1 MSIKTEQ
8 MVLNIGPQHPS
19 THGVFRIEV
28 VVEGEIIREAR
39 PVIGYLHRGTE
50 KLAEDLNYSQFIPYT
65 DRLDYMNA
73 MTNNY
78 VYCAAIEKLMGLE
91 VPEYAEYIRVITMEL
106 NRVASHLV
114 WWGTYLLDIGALSP
128 FIYAFRDRETILDLL
143 NEISGARMT
152 FNYMRIG
159 GVKWDAPEGWIE
171 RVKEKVKELR
181 HNMEEYD
188 TLVTGNEIFLGRTI
202 GVGHISK
209 EEAINWGLSGPVA
222 RGSGVKL
229 DLRKD
234 QPYSIYDRFDFEV
247 PTREAGDC
255 FARYE
260 VRLEEMRQSLK
271 IVEQAC
277 EQIAH
282 VEDKTIIH
290 KKGQRLMML
299 KPPAGETYFRCEASK
314 GEIGVYVV
322 SEGKNKPYRVKLRRP
337 SFVNTN
343 ILATKLKD
351 ENIANLVAIFG
362 SLDVVL
368 GEVDA

>member
-28 VVEGEIIREAR
+28 VIEGEYIRKAK

-50 KLAEDLNYSQFIPYT
+50 KLAEDLIYTQFIPYT

-78 VYCAAIEKLMGLE
+78 VYCAAVEKLME
-91 VPEYAEYIRVITMEL
+91 IEAPERAEYLRVITMEL
-106 NRVASHLV
+106 NRIASHLV

-128 FIYAFRDRETILDLL
+128 FLYAFRDRDTILDRL

-159 GVKWDAPEGWIE
+159 GVKWDAPEGWID
-171 RVKEKVKELR
+171 KVKETVKLLR
-181 HNMEEYD
+181 ENFAEYHQ
-188 TLVTGNEIFLGRTI
+188 LVTGNEIFIGRTK
-202 GVGHISK
+202 GVGIITK
-209 EEAINWGLSGPVA
+209 EDAINWGLSGPIL
-222 RGSGVKL
+222 RGSGVKF
-229 DLRKD
+229 DLRKN
-234 QPYSIYDRFDFEV
+234 QPYSIYDRFDFDI
-247 PTREAGDC
+247 PTREEGDC

-260 VRLEEMRQSLK
+260 VRLDEMFESLK
-271 IVEQAC
+271 IIEQAC
-277 EQIAH
+277 DQITEGEI
-282 VEDKTIIH
+282 VH
-290 KKGQRLMML
+290 KKGQRIMMI

-314 GEIGVYVV
+314 GEIGVYLV
-322 SEGKNKPYRVKLRRP
+322 SNGKNKPYRLKLRRP
-337 SFVNTN
+337 SFVNVE
-343 ILATKLKD
+343 ILADMLID
-351 ENIANLVAIFG
+351 RNIADLVAIFG

>member
-28 VVEGEIIREAR
+28 VMEGEIIKQAR

-50 KLAEDLNYSQFIPYT
+50 KLAEDLTYSQFIPYT

-78 VYCAAIEKLMGLE
+78 VYCAAIEKMMGLE
-91 VPEYAEYIRVITMEL
+91 VPERAEYLRVITMEL
-106 NRVASHLV
+106 NRIASHLV

-128 FIYAFRDRETILDLL
+128 FIYAFRDRETILDRL

-159 GVKWDAPEGWIE
+159 GVKWDAPDGWI
-171 RVKEKVKELR
+171 EKVKETVKDLR
-181 HNMEEYD
+181 EKMEEYD
-188 TLVTGNEIFLGRTI
+188 TLVTGNEVFLGRTK
-202 GVGHISK
+202 GVGIIKK
-209 EEAINWGLSGPVA
+209 EDAINWGLSGPTL
-222 RGSGVKL
+222 RGSGVNF

-234 QPYSIYDRFDFEV
+234 QPYSIYDRFDFDV
-247 PTREAGDC
+247 PTREEGDC

-260 VRLEEMRQSLK
+260 VRLEEMRQSLR

-277 EQIAH
+277 EQI
-282 VEDKTIIH
+282 VEGDIIH
-290 KKGQRLMML
+290 KKGQRIMML

-322 SEGKNKPYRVKLRRP
+322 SNGKNKPYRVKLRRP
-337 SFVNTN
+337 SFVNVE
-343 ILATKLKD
+343 ILASMLKGR
-351 ENIANLVAIFG
+351 NIADLVAIFG

>member
-1 MSIKTEQ
+1 MSIKAEQ

-28 VVEGEIIREAR
+28 VIEGEIIKEAR

-50 KLAEDLNYSQFIPYT
+50 KLAEDLTYSQFIPYT
-65 DRLDYMNA
+65 DRLDYLNA

-78 VYCAAIEKLMGLE
+78 VYCAAIEKLMSLE
-91 VPEYAEYIRVITMEL
+91 VPERAEYLRVITMEL
-106 NRVASHLV
+106 NRIGSHLL

-128 FIYAFRDRETILDLL
+128 FIYAFRDRETIMDRL

-171 RVKEKVKELR
+171 KVKETVKELR
-181 HNMEEYD
+181 ENFAEYH
-188 TLVTGNEIFLGRTI
+188 TLVTGNEIFVGRTK
-202 GVGHISK
+202 GVGYISK
-209 EEAINWGLSGPVA
+209 EEAINWGLSGPIL
-222 RGSGVKL
+222 RGSGVKH

-234 QPYSIYDRFDFEV
+234 QPYSIYDRFDFEI
-247 PTREAGDC
+247 PTREEGDC

-260 VRLEEMRQSLK
+260 VRLEEMMQSLR

-277 EQIAH
+277 DQI
-282 VEDKTIIH
+282 VEGDIIH
-290 KKGQRLMML
+290 KKGQKIMMI
-299 KPPAGETYFRCEASK
+299 KPPAGETYFRCEGSK
-314 GEIGVYVV
+314 GEIGVYAV
-322 SEGKNKPYRVKLRRP
+322 SNGKNKPYRVKLRRP
-337 SFVNTN
+337 SFVNTS
-343 ILATKLKD
+343 ILAAKLKD
-351 ENIANLVAIFG
+351 ENIANLVALFG

>member
-1 MSIKTEQ
+1 

-28 VVEGEIIREAR
+28 VVEGEYIRKAR

-50 KLAEDLNYSQFIPYT
+50 KLAEDLIYTQFIPYT

-78 VYCAAIEKLMGLE
+78 VYCAAVEKLMGIE
-91 VPEYAEYIRVITMEL
+91 APERAEYLRVITMEL
-106 NRVASHLV
+106 NRIASHLV

-128 FIYAFRDRETILDLL
+128 FLYAFRDRDTILDRL

-159 GVKWDAPEGWIE
+159 GVKWDAPEGWID
-171 RVKEKVKELR
+171 KVKETVKLLR
-181 HNMEEYD
+181 KNFEEYHK
-188 TLVTGNEIFLGRTI
+188 LVTGNEIFIGRTK
-202 GVGHISK
+202 GVGIITK
-209 EEAINWGLSGPVA
+209 EDAINWGLSGPIL
-222 RGSGVKL
+222 RGSGVKF
-229 DLRKD
+229 DLRKN
-234 QPYSIYDRFDFEV
+234 QPYSIYDRFDFDI
-247 PTREAGDC
+247 PTREEGDC

-260 VRLEEMRQSLK
+260 VRLDEIFESLK
-271 IVEQAC
+271 IIEQAC
-277 EQIAH
+277 DQIPEGDI
-282 VEDKTIIH
+282 VH
-290 KKGQRLMML
+290 KKGQRIMMI

-314 GEIGVYVV
+314 GEIGVYLV
-322 SEGKNKPYRVKLRRP
+322 SNGKNKPYRVKLRRP
-337 SFVNTN
+337 SFVNVE
-343 ILATKLKD
+343 ILADMLID
-351 ENIANLVAIFG
+351 RNIADLVAIFG

>member
-28 VVEGEIIREAR
+28 VIEGEIIKQAR
-39 PVIGYLHRGTE
+39 PVIGYLHRGSE
-50 KLAEDLNYSQFIPYT
+50 KLAEDLVYSQFIPYT

-78 VYCAAIEKLMGLE
+78 VYCAAIEKLMEIE
-91 VPEYAEYIRVITMEL
+91 VPERAEYLRVITMEL
-106 NRVASHLV
+106 NRIASHLV

-128 FIYAFRDRETILDLL
+128 FIYAFRDRDTILDRL

-159 GVKWDAPEGWIE
+159 GVKWDAPVGWIE
-171 RVKEKVKELR
+171 KVQETVKLLR
-181 HNMEEYD
+181 KNFEEYD
-188 TLVTGNEIFLGRTI
+188 RLVTGNEVFVGRTK
-202 GVGHISK
+202 GVGIITK
-209 EEAINWGLSGPVA
+209 EDAINWGLSGPIL
-222 RGSGVKL
+222 RGSGVKF
-229 DLRKD
+229 DLRRD
-234 QPYSIYDRFDFEV
+234 QPYSIYDRFDFEI
-247 PTREAGDC
+247 PTREEGDC

-260 VRLEEMRQSLK
+260 VRLEEMRRSLRV
-271 IVEQAC
+271 VEQAC
-277 EQIAH
+277 EQI
-282 VEDKTIIH
+282 VEGDIIH
-290 KKGQRLMML
+290 KKGQRLMMI

-322 SEGKNKPYRVKLRRP
+322 SNGKNKPYRVKLRRP
-337 SFVNTN
+337 SFVNVE
-343 ILATKLKD
+343 ILADMLKD
-351 ENIANLVAIFG
+351 RNIADLVAIFG

>member
-8 MVLNIGPQHPS
+8 MILNIGPQHPS

-28 VVEGEIIREAR
+28 VIEGEIIKEAK

-50 KLAEDLNYSQFIPYT
+50 KLAEDLLYSQFIPYT

-78 VYCAAIEKLMGLE
+78 VYCAAVEKLMELE
-91 VPEYAEYIRVITMEL
+91 VPERAEYLRVITMEL
-106 NRVASHLV
+106 NRIASHLV

-128 FIYAFRDRETILDLL
+128 FIYAFRDRDTILDRL

-159 GVKWDAPEGWIE
+159 GVKWDAPDGWIE
-171 RVKEKVKELR
+171 KVKETVKELR
-181 HNMEEYD
+181 HNFEEYD
-188 TLVTGNEIFLGRTI
+188 TLVTGNELFIGRTK
-202 GVGHISK
+202 GVGYISK
-209 EEAINWGLSGPVA
+209 EDAINWGLSGPIL
-222 RGSGVKL
+222 RGSGVKF

-247 PTREAGDC
+247 PVSNDC
-255 FARYE
+255 DCYARYE
-260 VRLEEMRQSLK
+260 VRLEEMRQSLR

-277 EQIAH
+277 DQIT
-282 VEDKTIIH
+282 EGEIIN
-290 KKGQRLMML
+290 KKGSKIMML
-299 KPPAGETYFRCEASK
+299 KPPAGEAYFRCEASK
-314 GEIGVYVV
+314 GEIGVYVI
-322 SEGKNKPYRVKLRRP
+322 SNGKNKPYRVKLRRP
-337 SFVNTN
+337 SFVNTE
-343 ILATKLKD
+343 ILADMLRGR
-351 ENIANLVAIFG
+351 NIADLVAIFG

>member
-28 VVEGEIIREAR
+28 VIEGEIIKEAR

-50 KLAEDLNYSQFIPYT
+50 KLSEDLTYSQFIPYT

-78 VYCAAIEKLMGLE
+78 VYCAAIEKLMGIE
-91 VPEYAEYIRVITMEL
+91 APERAEYLRVITMEL

-128 FIYAFRDRETILDLL
+128 FIYAFRDRETILDRL

-171 RVKEKVKELR
+171 KVLETVKVLR
-181 HNMEEYD
+181 ENIAEYD
-188 TLVTGNEIFLGRTI
+188 TLVTGNEIFLGRTK

-209 EEAINWGLSGPVA
+209 EEAINWGLTGPA
-222 RGSGVKL
+222 LRGSGVKF

-247 PTREAGDC
+247 PTAEEGDC

-260 VRLEEMRQSLK
+260 VRLEEMRQSLR

-277 EQIAH
+277 EQI
-282 VEDKTIIH
+282 VEGDIIH
-290 KKGQRLMML
+290 KKGQRIMML

-314 GEIGVYVV
+314 GEIGVYAV
-322 SEGKNKPYRVKLRRP
+322 SNGKNKPYRVKLRRP

-343 ILATKLKD
+343 ILAEKLRN